1 MSTPSHKWG
10 QNCLCSGWPR
20 GSAEM
25 FSLLLKEK
33 RKMDIGA
40 QLSICCSFALGL
52 LYCSLERNAKRKAQR
67 SENHLNI
74 PVIHCYCIG
83 VDLFTY
89 WFTHMLF
96 LLCFEVFLF
105 RFCLPLP
112 LLPQRKESIL
122 KSDVYHFIPFSAYIS
137 VWRYIC
143 RLGVFC
149 LFVCLPF
156 VVVKR
161 IWHKVDHFKCTVP
174 LFCWHHCHPSRNFF
188 IFPSWHS
195 VPVKPSCFS
204 LSPAQVCCFFNI
216 VCYTKMDSICIP
228 AFIWPFSFNSVSW
241 KYLQFSYSLK
251 TM

>member
-74 PVIHCYCIG
+74 PVIHRYCIG

-112 LLPQRKESIL
+112 LLPNERNPFWSPMCIISYLSLLIYQCEGTYAGWVSF
-122 KSDVYHFIPFSAYIS
+122 VY
-137 VWRYIC
+137 
-143 RLGVFC
+143 
-149 LFVCLPF
+149 LFVCLLL
-156 VVVKR
+156 
-161 IWHKVDHFKCTVP
+161 W
-174 LFCWHHCHPSRNFF
+174 
-188 IFPSWHS
+188 
-195 VPVKPSCFS
+195 
-204 LSPAQVCCFFNI
+204 
-216 VCYTKMDSICIP
+216 
-228 AFIWPFSFNSVSW
+228 
-241 KYLQFSYSLK
+241 
-251 TM
+251 